1 MFTAMYSLCAGKAPK
16 HKSRFKSGLFSLDAT
31 AIRLCLSLFPYH
43 ILLRFWTFLVGLSR
57 TALSQ
62 DPKSRTGT
70 FLLGSSPLSTLD
82 SARGF
87 RHTGRY
93 DAQSQ
98 AETIMLSV
106 FDLFKIGIGPSSSH
120 TVGPMLAGKAFA
132 DELYDKGLLEST
144 TRVQLDLY
152 GSLALTGDG
161 HGTMGAVLS
170 GLEGAE
176 PHSAEP
182 ARLAERTGA
191 LKRNADLLL
200 AGERS
205 VPFVY
210 ERDMLVHK
218 GFFLPR
224 HSNALTLT
232 AADADGA
239 TLLTK
244 TYYSIGGGF
253 IRTEEDFDAPQE
265 EYPTPP
271 YSYATAGE
279 LFSICERKGKSI
291 ADIVLANEIFWRS
304 EAEVAA
310 RMAIIIATM
319 RDSVERGCCT
329 DGVLPG
335 GYKVRRR
342 APNLLRKVS
351 ALQAT
356 GRRDL
361 SLWPMLYAFAVAE
374 ENASGGRI
382 VTAPTNGAA
391 GVVPAVLMYYTNFY
405 PRATEQG
412 ERDFLLTA
420 GAIGLF
426 YKLNASISGAEVGCQ
441 GEVGVACS
449 MAAGAYCAVTGGSVK
464 QVEVAAEIGMEH
476 NLGLTCDPVGGLV
489 QIPCIERN
497 GVAAERAVNCA
508 QLSRLEDGRQR
519 VVSLDKIIEVMYHTG
534 IDLQAR
540 YKETSLGG
548 LAQAIGEAYR
558 S

>member
-1 MFTAMYSLCAGKAPK
+1 
-16 HKSRFKSGLFSLDAT
+16 
-31 AIRLCLSLFPYH
+31 
-43 ILLRFWTFLVGLSR
+43 
-57 TALSQ
+57 
-62 DPKSRTGT
+62 
-70 FLLGSSPLSTLD
+70 
-82 SARGF
+82 
-87 RHTGRY
+87 
-93 DAQSQ
+93 
-98 AETIMLSV
+98 MLSV

-132 DELYDKGLLEST
+132 DELRGKGLLDT
-144 TRVQLDLY
+144 TARVQLDLY

-170 GLEGAE
+170 GLEGE
-176 PHSAEP
+176 QPHSVEP
-182 ARLAERTGA
+182 VHLADRVSA
-191 LKRNADLLL
+191 LKNDADLLL
-200 AGERS
+200 AGKRA

-210 ERDMLVHK
+210 ARDMLVHK
-218 GFFLPR
+218 GLFLPR

-232 AADADGA
+232 AFADDGA
-239 TLLTK
+239 SLLSK
-244 TYYSIGGGF
+244 TYYSVGGGF

-271 YSYATAGE
+271 YPYATAGE
-279 LFSICERKGKSI
+279 LFAICEREGKSI

-310 RMAIIIATM
+310 RMATIISTM
-319 RDSVERGCCT
+319 RESVERGCCT

-382 VTAPTNGAA
+382 VTAPTN
-391 GVVPAVLMYYTNFY
+391 
-405 PRATEQG
+405 ATEQG

-426 YKLNASISGAEVGCQ
+426 YKLNASSSGAEVGCQ

-464 QVEVAAEIGMEH
+464 QVEAAAEIGMEH

-519 VVSLDKIIEVMYHTG
+519 VVSLDKIIEVMYRTG